1 MAVYL
6 VKSPDG
12 AERLVEAANRASARN
27 HVAKAVLDVAVAKQA
42 DLFRVAKAGG
52 DIETAGEVVPEQGG
66 EPQGGGLPELEE
78 LAATQTDDT
87 RDQQPEVEAPTK
99 AKK

>member
-6 VKSPDG
+6 VKDPTG
-12 AERLVEAANRASARN
+12 KERLVDAANRASARN
-27 HVAKAVLDVAVAKQA
+27 HVAKTVLDVAVAKQA

-52 DIETAGEVVPEQGG
+52 DIEAAGEVVADVTGTDTDEGGEQGSG
-66 EPQGGGLPELEE
+66 PSEPPADEN
-78 LAATQTDDT
+78 ATSG
-87 RDQQPEVEAPTK
+87 K